1 MKENDI
7 TGALIGCNI
16 RSEKISRRGAEF
28 AELYLKKFMKGNEII
43 GAVIGCNICSEKI
56 SRRGAE
62 FAEFA
67 ELY

>member
-1 MKENDI
+1 MKGNEI
-7 TGALIGCNI
+7 ILAVIGCNI

-56 SRRGAE
+56 SRRDAE
-62 FAEFA
+62 FAV
-67 ELY
+67 LY

>member
-1 MKENDI
+1 MQI
-7 TGALIGCNI
+7 YIFGCNI

-28 AELYLKKFMKGNEII
+28 AELYLKKFMKENEIT
-43 GAVIGCNICSEKI
+43 GALIGCNIRSEKI

-62 FAEFA
+62 LA